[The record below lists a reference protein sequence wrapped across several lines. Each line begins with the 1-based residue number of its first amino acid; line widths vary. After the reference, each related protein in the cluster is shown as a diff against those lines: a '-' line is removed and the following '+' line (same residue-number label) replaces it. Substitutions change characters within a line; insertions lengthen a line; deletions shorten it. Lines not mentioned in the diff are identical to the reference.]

1 MGHTARGLN
10 KRGERYVLIEICTQT
25 PPTLISLDSLSIVS
39 CLFLFYFLIV
49 YVGLLKDIP
58 TAEAERL
65 LSAAPITDADLHMV
79 KKMQTPCNFDL
90 APVFMIV
97 LNFSFQIRNF
107 TQKSYVA
114 LNDIKVEHKEDL
126 VVPFRIPS

>member
-39 CLFLFYFLIV
+39 CLFLFFVLIV
-49 YVGLLKDIP
+49 CLGLLKDIP

-65 LSAAPITDADLHMV
+65 LSAVPITDADLHMV
-79 KKMQTPCNFDL
+79 KKCNFDL
-90 APVFMIV
+90 APVFMLV